1 MRGGEME
8 ECGVKQQK
16 AVSDNI
22 LNEKTWIIAKTIVAV
37 QITSLNKKTKYPLPQ
52 LFISDKLPPDKLRSG
67 FNRTWRHVLSNQQQ
81 KKR

>member
-37 QITSLNKKTKYPLPQ
+37 QITSLNKKTKYSIPSTFYIEQ
-52 LFISDKLPPDKLRSG
+52 IT
-67 FNRTWRHVLSNQQQ
+67 TWQTPERF
-81 KKR
+81 